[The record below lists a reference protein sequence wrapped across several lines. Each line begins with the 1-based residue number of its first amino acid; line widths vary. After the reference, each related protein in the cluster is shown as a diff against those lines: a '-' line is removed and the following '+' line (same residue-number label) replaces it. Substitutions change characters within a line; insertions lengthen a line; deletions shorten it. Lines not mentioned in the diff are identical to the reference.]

1 MTLKLLTLPQLAR
14 VFGKATNVVVP
25 ETLNQLLEM
34 GEVNFEGGSASL
46 SPDALQELDKA
57 ANDPALNLKAKIS
70 IEGHAWYH
78 NNRARS
84 LSEERAMAA
93 MNYLTSL
100 GIAADRIETAG
111 YGASRP
117 FVAGSRSETTAN
129 HYYCIEIRV
138 VEDE

>member
-57 ANDPALNLKAKIS
+57 ANDPALNPKAKIS

-78 NNRARS
+78 NNRAP
-84 LSEERAMAA
+84 
-93 MNYLTSL
+93 L
-100 GIAADRIETAG
+100 GDDRK
-111 YGASRP
+111 P
-117 FVAGSRSETTAN
+117 LPL
-129 HYYCIEIRV
+129 H
-138 VEDE
+138 